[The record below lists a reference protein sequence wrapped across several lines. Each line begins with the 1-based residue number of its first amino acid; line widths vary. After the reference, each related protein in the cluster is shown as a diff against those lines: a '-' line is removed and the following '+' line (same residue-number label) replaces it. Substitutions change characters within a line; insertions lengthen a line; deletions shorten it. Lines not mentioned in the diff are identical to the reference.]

1 MLYFLKKFHYL
12 LPKWMHI
19 YASLYVLLKKKKKT
33 DRKISIINT
42 YDKGGGAAKIA
53 YQLLN
58 NRNSIFEFNL
68 YVKYKKTK
76 DLRVYILEEPKINK
90 VTRWFIEME
99 RFGDWLD
106 FSKTNAFSLLSSEF
120 FSKSQIIHLHNLH
133 GGYFSYAS
141 LPALMSSKKIIWT
154 LHDDHLLTGHCAS
167 SLNCENWKSGCGN
180 CPDLTI
186 YPPIKKDN
194 TRNLFI
200 QKQKVLQKI
209 QPVIVCPSEWLK
221 TKINYS
227 HPFLKD
233 VRVINN
239 GVDTNLYKPINKNEV
254 RKKYK
259 IDSDAII
266 IVFAAELALKNPFK
280 GGKTAIETFKK
291 LTQENIYFISIGS
304 QNDKISEK
312 HIVFDYVD
320 NESQLAELFGLS
332 DLLIYPSWSDNF
344 PLVILEAMSC
354 GVPVIG
360 SNVGGIPEII
370 RNNVNGYLISD
381 YKNPDKYVEKIKHYL
396 TLSTKEKLELSN
408 KTREIILSN
417 YRIENMYDKYNK
429 LYHELV

>member
-1 MLYFLKKFHYL
+1 MMLYFLNKFHYL

-58 NRNSIFEFNL
+58 NSNSTFEFNL
-68 YVKYKKTK
+68 FVKFKKTK
-76 DLRVYILEEPKINK
+76 DSRVHILEEPKINK

-120 FSKSQIIHLHNLH
+120 YSKSQIIHLHNLH
-133 GGYFSYAS
+133 GGYFSYVS
-141 LPALMSSKKIIWT
+141 IPALVSSKKIIWT

-167 SLNCENWKSGCGN
+167 SLNCENWKSRCGN

-194 TRNLFI
+194 TRNLFRE
-200 QKQKVLQKI
+200 KQRVLKKLN
-209 QPVIVCPSEWLK
+209 PTIVCPSEWLK
-221 TKINYS
+221 RKIEFA
-227 HPFLKD
+227 HPFLSD

-239 GVDTNLYKPINKNEV
+239 GVDTDLFAPVDKKKI
-254 RKKYK
+254 RKKYGLNQ
-259 IDSDAII
+259 DATI
-266 IVFAAELALKNPFK
+266 IVFAAELSLKNPFK
-280 GGKTAIETFKK
+280 GGETAIETFKK
-291 LTQENIYFISIGS
+291 LKHDNVYFISIGS
-304 QNDKISEK
+304 QTEKISDR
-312 HIVFDYVD
+312 HIVFDYIND
-320 NESQLAELFGLS
+320 ELLLAELYGLS

-344 PLVILEAMSC
+344 PLVILEAMAC
-354 GVPVIG
+354 GTPVLG

-370 RNNVNGYLISD
+370 RENCNGYLISD
-381 YKNPDKYVEKIKHYL
+381 YKSADKYVEKIEKF
-396 TLSTKEKLELSN
+396 LSLSREEKIALSER
-408 KTREIILSN
+408 TREIVLSN
-417 YRIENMYDKYNK
+417 YRIEKMYESYNQ
-429 LYHELV
+429 LYNE